1 MPLYPLEDSKGRC
14 CLWTL
19 PNHPISMMSIQA
31 SEALLPIPFGCVQ
44 SREPAGLP
52 LRERIGWNNLK
63 ELNPFLVFRPYG
75 LSTNFGAFVFGAIDF
90 SSGLNS
96 CCPVMLKLCSNLYFH
111 LIRACLSL
119 RFEQK
124 VVGSVSGLLRIED
137 IVLLSAAFLEG
148 DLGFQNFS
156 RLTDLIIGL

>member
-52 LRERIGWNNLK
+52 LRERIGWKQFERIESFPGLQALRPVY
-63 ELNPFLVFRPYG
+63 ELRG
-75 LSTNFGAFVFGAIDF
+75 FVFGAIDF

-124 VVGSVSGLLRIED
+124 VVDRYPDFCGLRI
-137 IVLLSAAFLEG
+137 
-148 DLGFQNFS
+148 
-156 RLTDLIIGL
+156 